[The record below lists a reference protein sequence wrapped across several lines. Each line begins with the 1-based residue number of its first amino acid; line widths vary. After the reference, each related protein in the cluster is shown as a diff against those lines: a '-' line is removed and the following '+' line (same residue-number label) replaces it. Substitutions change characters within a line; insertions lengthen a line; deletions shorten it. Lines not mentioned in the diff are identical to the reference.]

1 MTLVSLSLV
10 LKDRTLNLNKKRE
23 RKRLFS
29 CILMKRAINQCS
41 INSEKMSVLGL
52 MIPPVLAP
60 SCCNLFKPMLKTRS
74 GERESKFLLSNQK
87 LSDYLS
93 MFYFRHSWSRL
104 MRFYF
109 RSLPRPND
117 VKLNRPAV
125 FWLR

>member
-52 MIPPVLAP
+52 MIPQSWRRRVA
-60 SCCNLFKPMLKTRS
+60 T
-74 GERESKFLLSNQK
+74 FLNQC
-87 LSDYLS
+87 
-93 MFYFRHSWSRL
+93 
-104 MRFYF
+104 
-109 RSLPRPND
+109 
-117 VKLNRPAV
+117 
-125 FWLR
+125 